1 MGTVKN
7 MKENTRKVLYRI
19 VCTIVMIISV
29 GLLIELKIKD
39 KLDIKIVIVFVWMSI
54 VTIWGM
60 LEFKR
65 HNTLIKRQ
73 SNEIKTYKMYIKP
86 LEELTKE
93 IRARQHEF
101 DNHLNAVLNMHIT
114 IDTYDELVRKQSEY
128 IKEMYMEDSRQLI
141 ALLKISD
148 KILAGFIY
156 SKIVASP
163 AFINV
168 NIQVRNFE
176 IISTISEH
184 NLIEIIGTL
193 IDNAYEACTEERNTV
208 DIILDSDD
216 NKLYFEVRNQ
226 VEDMNFNKMSMFFKK
241 GYSTKGNKRGLG
253 LHNAKRIANK
263 YGGDMTVEL
272 MNIADKEYISF
283 KVEI

>member
-1 MGTVKN
+1 MS
-7 MKENTRKVLYRI
+7 ENTRKILYRI
-19 VCTIVMIISV
+19 ICTIVMIISV
-29 GLLIELKIKD
+29 GMLIELKIKD
-39 KLDIKIVIVFVWMSI
+39 QLDIKIAVIFIWMTI
-54 VTIWGM
+54 MIIWGM

-65 HNTLIKRQ
+65 HNMLIKRQ
-73 SNEIKTYKMYIKP
+73 SNEIKTYKMYIQP

-114 IDTYDELVRKQSEY
+114 IDNYDELVKRQSEY
-128 IKEMYMEDSRQLI
+128 IKEMYIEDSRQLI

-163 AFINV
+163 SFINV

-176 IISTISEH
+176 IISTVSEH

-241 GYSTKGNKRGLG
+241 GYSTKGYKRGLG

-263 YGGDMTVEL
+263 YGGDITVEL
-272 MNIADKEYISF
+272 MNIGDKEYISF

>member
-1 MGTVKN
+1 M
-7 MKENTRKVLYRI
+7 
-19 VCTIVMIISV
+19 
-29 GLLIELKIKD
+29 
-39 KLDIKIVIVFVWMSI
+39 
-54 VTIWGM
+54 
-60 LEFKR
+60 
-65 HNTLIKRQ
+65 LIKRQ
-73 SNEIKTYKMYIKP
+73 SNEIKTYKMYIQP

-114 IDTYDELVRKQSEY
+114 IDNYDELVKRQSEY
-128 IKEMYMEDSRQLI
+128 IKEMYIEDSRQLI

-163 AFINV
+163 SFINV

-176 IISTISEH
+176 IISTVSEH

-241 GYSTKGNKRGLG
+241 GYSTKGSKRGLG

-263 YGGDMTVEL
+263 YGGDITVEL
-272 MNIADKEYISF
+272 MNIGDKEYISF

>member
-1 MGTVKN
+1 MN
-7 MKENTRKVLYRI
+7 ENTRKILYRI
-19 VCTIVMIISV
+19 ICTIVMIISV
-29 GLLIELKIKD
+29 GMLIELKIKD
-39 KLDIKIVIVFVWMSI
+39 QLDIKIAVIFIWMTI
-54 VTIWGM
+54 MIIWGM

-65 HNTLIKRQ
+65 HNMLIKRQ
-73 SNEIKTYKMYIKP
+73 SNEIKTYKMYIQP

-114 IDTYDELVRKQSEY
+114 IDNYDELVKRQSEY
-128 IKEMYMEDSRQLI
+128 IKEMYIEDSRQLI

-163 AFINV
+163 SFINV

-176 IISTISEH
+176 IISTVSEH

-193 IDNAYEACTEERNTV
+193 IDNAYEACTKERNTV

-241 GYSTKGNKRGLG
+241 GYSTKGSKRGLG

-263 YGGDMTVEL
+263 YGGDITVEL
-272 MNIADKEYISF
+272 MNIGDKEYISF

>member
-1 MGTVKN
+1 
-7 MKENTRKVLYRI
+7 
-19 VCTIVMIISV
+19 MIISV
-29 GLLIELKIKD
+29 GMLIELKIKD
-39 KLDIKIVIVFVWMSI
+39 QLDIKIAVIFIWMTI
-54 VTIWGM
+54 MIIWGM

-65 HNTLIKRQ
+65 HNMLIKRQ
-73 SNEIKTYKMYIKP
+73 SNEIKTYKMYIQP

-114 IDTYDELVRKQSEY
+114 IDNYDELVKRQSEY
-128 IKEMYMEDSRQLI
+128 IKEMYIEDSRQLI

-163 AFINV
+163 SFINV

-176 IISTISEH
+176 IISTVSEH

-241 GYSTKGNKRGLG
+241 GYSTKGSKRGLG

-263 YGGDMTVEL
+263 YGGDITVEL
-272 MNIADKEYISF
+272 MNIGDKEYISF